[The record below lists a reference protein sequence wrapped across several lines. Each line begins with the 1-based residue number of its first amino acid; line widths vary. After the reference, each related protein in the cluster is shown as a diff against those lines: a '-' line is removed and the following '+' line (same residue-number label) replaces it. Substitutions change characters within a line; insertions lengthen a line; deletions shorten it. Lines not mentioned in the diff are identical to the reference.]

1 MSLLE
6 VENVSKR
13 FGGVQAVDDVS
24 LQLDE
29 GEILGIIGPNGA
41 GKTSLFNLIT
51 GTIRTDTGK
60 IVLDGTDITST
71 SPTKRARAGI
81 GRTFQVVR
89 PFSRMTVAENVMVPV
104 LVHTPKVGR
113 ARAKAVALLDE
124 LGIGRLAD
132 LDVSQLTLVQRKR
145 VEVARALATEPRV
158 LLLDEVLAGLNTREV
173 LDVLPFITEVR
184 ERGVSI
190 IMIEHLVKALTSVS
204 DRIIV
209 LDRGALLAQG
219 KSEDV
224 LKDPAVITAYLGEDD
239 HAEG

>member
-1 MSLLE
+1 MSLLD

-13 FGGVQAVDDVS
+13 FGGVQAVDSVS
-24 LQLDE
+24 LRLDE

-51 GTIRTDTGK
+51 GTIRSDTGQ
-60 IVLDGTDITST
+60 ITLDGTDITGH

-89 PFSRMTVAENVMVPV
+89 PFTGMTVAENVMVPV
-104 LVHTPKVGR
+104 MVHTPKVSH

-124 LGIGRLAD
+124 LSIGHLAD
-132 LDVSQLTLVQRKR
+132 RDVSSLTLVQRKR
-145 VEVARALATEPRV
+145 IEVARALATEPKV
-158 LLLDEVLAGLNTREV
+158 LLLDEVLAGLNSREV
-173 LDVLPFITEVR
+173 LDVLPFVTAVR

-204 DRIIV
+204 DRVIV
-209 LDRGALLAQG
+209 LDRGKLIAEGL
-219 KSEDV
+219 SDDV
-224 LKDPAVITAYLGEDD
+224 LKNPAVITAYLGEE
-239 HAEG
+239 HNAAS

>member
-6 VENVSKR
+6 IENVSKR

-24 LQLDE
+24 LHLDE

-41 GKTSLFNLIT
+41 GKTTLFNLIT
-51 GTIRTDTGK
+51 GTIRSDTGR
-60 IVLDGTDITST
+60 ISLAGADITTT

-89 PFSRMTVAENVMVPV
+89 PFLRMTVAENVMVPV
-104 LVHTPKVGR
+104 LVHTHKVSE
-113 ARAKAVALLDE
+113 ARNKAVALLEE
-124 LGIGRLAD
+124 LGIGKLAD

-145 VEVARALATEPRV
+145 IEVARALATEPKV
-158 LLLDEVLAGLNTREV
+158 LLLDEVLAGLNSREV
-173 LDVLPFITEVR
+173 LDVLPFVNHVR
-184 ERGVSI
+184 ARGMSI

-209 LDRGALLAQG
+209 LDQGTLIAQG
-219 KSEDV
+219 KSDDV
-224 LKDPAVITAYLGEDD
+224 LKDPAVIKAYIGEEDNV
-239 HAEG
+239 EG